1 MPVLRLQI
9 MKTELDIY
17 IRARYPLL
25 WVVTPEERRALVE
38 IEALAQAQRKRLLL
52 WSATVGL
59 INPAV
64 PDRIDA
70 AKRDPLLLLKTII
83 DQATENTLGSAGE
96 SCIWVLRDFHPFL
109 KDANIVRRLREAA
122 FALEASNQ
130 TIVLLG
136 PVLKIPR
143 ELEKEITVV
152 DFELPTA
159 EEMRGQLDG
168 IVGSLERS
176 GQIEVTLDKRQGS
189 RLVQACMGLTATEAS
204 NAVAKAVVQLGGR
217 LDGDA
222 IEAVTAEKQQIIR
235 KSGLLEFYASDAQ
248 LNNVGGLATLKEW
261 LRKRVRAFSDEARA
275 FGLPEPK
282 GILLVG
288 VQGCGKSLVAKSV
301 ANSWRLP
308 LLRLDVGRLFSSL
321 VGSSEENLRSAIRTA
336 ESIAPVVL
344 WVDEIEKGFSGVGSS
359 NVSDA
364 GTAARVFGSFVTWLQ
379 EKQSPVFVIAT
390 ANSVDQLPP
399 ELVRKGR
406 FDEIFFVDLP
416 TAAERAVIWQIHL
429 AQRSRNPDEFDL
441 HTLSMASDG
450 LSGAEIEQAVIAG
463 LYEAF
468 DQQRAL
474 SMEDLLGVL
483 QETVPL
489 SRMMSEEIEGLRAW
503 ASQRARVASG

>member
-1 MPVLRLQI
+1 

-38 IEALAQAQRKRLLL
+38 LEALAQAQRKRLLL

-59 INPAV
+59 VNPAV
-64 PDRIDA
+64 PDRVDA

-83 DQATENTLGSAGE
+83 DQATESTLGGAGE
-96 SCIWVLRDFHPFL
+96 SCLWVLRDFHPFL
-109 KDANIVRRLREAA
+109 KDATIVRRLREAA

-152 DFELPTA
+152 DFELPTV

-168 IVGSLERS
+168 IVRSLERS
-176 GQIEVTLDKRQGS
+176 GQIEVALDKRQRA

-235 KSGLLEFYASDAQ
+235 KSGLLEFYASDAR
-248 LNNVGGLATLKEW
+248 LGSVGGLATLKEW

-288 VQGCGKSLVAKSV
+288 VQGCGKSLVAKVGGEFV
-301 ANSWRLP
+301 A
-308 LLRLDVGRLFSSL
+308 
-321 VGSSEENLRSAIRTA
+321 A
-336 ESIAPVVL
+336 
-344 WVDEIEKGFSGVGSS
+344 
-359 NVSDA
+359 
-364 GTAARVFGSFVTWLQ
+364 TAAAAGRGAALFVAGG
-379 EKQSPVFVIAT
+379 V
-390 ANSVDQLPP
+390 
-399 ELVRKGR
+399 
-406 FDEIFFVDLP
+406 
-416 TAAERAVIWQIHL
+416 ERGEF
-429 AQRSRNPDEFDL
+429 AQRDSHGGEHCAGGAVGGRNRE
-441 HTLSMASDG
+441 G
-450 LSGAEIEQAVIAG
+450 LFGRRLQQRQRRGHGGAG
-463 LYEAF
+463 LWLVYHVAAGEAVARLC
-468 DQQRAL
+468 DCHGQLRRAAAA
-474 SMEDLLGVL
+474 GAGA
-483 QETVPL
+483 QGPL
-489 SRMMSEEIEGLRAW
+489 RRDFLC
-503 ASQRARVASG
+503 